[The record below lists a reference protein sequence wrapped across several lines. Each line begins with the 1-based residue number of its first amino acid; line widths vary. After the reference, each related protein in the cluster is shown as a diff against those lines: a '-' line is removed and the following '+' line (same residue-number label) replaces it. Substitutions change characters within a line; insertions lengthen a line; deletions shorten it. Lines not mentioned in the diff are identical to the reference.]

1 MNNLAKYNLISS
13 SYFLLI
19 ARMRHSYIIY
29 DALTKSLLIDNSL
42 KKDLEI
48 AKKRKMLNAKIKY
61 KDNKDILNSFDN
73 IEMSESH
80 GTQPYKNKTKNLK

>member
-1 MNNLAKYNLISS
+1 MNSLAKYNLISS

-48 AKKRKMLNAKIKY
+48 AKKRKETEKQINDLKKQ
-61 KDNKDILNSFDN
+61 
-73 IEMSESH
+73 IE
-80 GTQPYKNKTKNLK
+80 NLKI